1 MGAADSSME
10 NIARLQVARI
20 LDFLTEFRN
29 VPHGFRLK
37 PFETHGKTANGQGL
51 CIRHCHMFL
60 SFLAIDII
68 NSVVMLT

>member
-51 CIRHCHMFL
+51 CHMFL